1 MSRAQERDPEA
12 ELDNQTEGAAAGAA
26 SSAALHEALENGD
39 RDQFLERLREVGFGD
54 DADADAILSELGIEF
69 SGVYATANEDSSDYR
84 KHKYLSRNKRERL
97 KASRD
102 PGRLCR
108 GSVRQVAHG
117 VQRNPHE
124 EPPDKLDPKLRR
136 KINAAFEAKESLHS
150 LAKGGEGLAAVSE
163 VTAVTEHRRQTDPET
178 DNSSSL
184 LGRIFG

>member
-1 MSRAQERDPEA
+1 MSRAQERDPA
-12 ELDNQTEGAAAGAA
+12 AQLDNQAEGQAAGAA
-26 SSAALHEALENGD
+26 SSAALREALENGD

-54 DADADAILSELGIEF
+54 DADADAILAELGIEF

-117 VQRNPHE
+117 LQRTPHE
-124 EPPDKLDPKLRR
+124 EPPEKLDPKLRR
-136 KINAAFEAKESLHS
+136 KINAAFDAKESLHS
-150 LAKGGEGLAAVSE
+150 LGKGGEGLSAVSE

-178 DNSSSL
+178 DNSSGL